1 MRSSY
6 HHSERQ
12 MGLGRSLFAGALPIL
27 AIGMLAVADGRV
39 NPADTSV
46 IAVDP
51 ASVAEVEVL
60 ITEYKIELPD
70 SITSGE
76 TTFIVKNGGSEEH
89 SFAIKGGELESG
101 LPETLAAG
109 ESGTLMVNLDPG
121 VYEAFDP
128 ITDDIEPVQIV
139 VIPSSQ

>member
-12 MGLGRSLFAGALPIL
+12 MGVGRSLLAGALPIL
-27 AIGMLAVADGRV
+27 AIGALAVADGRA
-39 NPADTSV
+39 NPAVTIDG
-46 IAVDP
+46 

-60 ITEYKIELPD
+60 ITEYAIELPD

-89 SFAIKGGELESG
+89 SFAVKGGELESA

-128 ITDDIEPVQIV
+128 ITDEIEPVQIV
-139 VIPSSQ
+139 VIPSTQ

>member
-1 MRSSY
+1 MRSSN

-12 MGLGRSLFAGALPIL
+12 TGVGRSLLAGALPIL
-27 AIGMLAVADGRV
+27 AIGVLAVADGRA
-39 NPADTSV
+39 NPVDTSV
-46 IAVDP
+46 TVDA
-51 ASVAEVEVL
+51 ASVAEVEVM
-60 ITEYKIELPD
+60 ITEYAIELPD

-89 SFAIKGGELESG
+89 SFAVKGGELESG
-101 LPETLAAG
+101 LPEALAAG

-128 ITDDIEPVQIV
+128 ITDQIEPVQIV
-139 VIPSSQ
+139 VIPATQ